1 MDDLI
6 LQTIER
12 GGYLGIA
19 LLMALENIF
28 PPIPSE
34 LIMGL
39 GGVMVAR
46 GVMDFWPLLAVAT
59 LGTTVG
65 NYVWF
70 WIGNRYGYR
79 RLAPFVERW
88 GRWLTLDWEDIE
100 RASRFFK
107 LYGQWVVFGL
117 RFSPLLR
124 TMISLPAGLMQMSLW
139 KFLVFTFL
147 GSAIWNA
154 VLILGGRWL
163 APYIAQYEGA
173 MTWIILGTV
182 VLTLVGYLYRVVT
195 WKPRQRPIAPA
206 PEGERP

>member
-1 MDDLI
+1 MDELI

-34 LIMGL
+34 VIMGVA
-39 GGVMVAR
+39 GVMVAR
-46 GVMDFWPLLAVAT
+46 GVLEFWPLLLVGT

-70 WIGNRYGYR
+70 WIGNRFGYQ
-79 RLAPFVERW
+79 RLEPFIARW

-100 RASRFFK
+100 RAAHFFRR
-107 LYGQWVVFGL
+107 YGEWVVFFL
-117 RFSPLLR
+117 RFSPFLR
-124 TMISLPAGLMQMSLW
+124 TIISLPAGLTHMSVW
-139 KFLVFTFL
+139 RFLVFTFL

-154 VLILGGRWL
+154 LLILGGRWL
-163 APYIAQYEGA
+163 APYVEQYEGV
-173 MTWIILGTV
+173 MTWVIVGSVIAALI
-182 VLTLVGYLYRVVT
+182 GYLWRIVT
-195 WKPRQRPIAPA
+195 WKPRAQRSAK
-206 PEGERP
+206 